1 MMVIVQEGSYSNVLQ
16 TTVTHTKQNKKK
28 ATTKKMV
35 DFIDLANGHRQLLQR
50 LLDGGDDDFA
60 KMENEYSYS
69 SSSGIR
75 NDNPSSS
82 SMTSQQ
88 QSYGSEATA
97 PAPLLSKSA
106 EAELYLLA
114 TNFLLCTLCVC
125 VFRFETF

>member
-1 MMVIVQEGSYSNVLQ
+1 
-16 TTVTHTKQNKKK
+16 
-28 ATTKKMV
+28 MV

-75 NDNPSSS
+75 NDNSNSN

-88 QSYGSEATA
+88 QSYGSEGTA

-114 TNFLLCTLCVC
+114 TNFLLCTFCVF
-125 VFRFETF
+125 VFRFETLNSFGFWGGLAHLSLCIVFFCFPQTFPWYL